1 MSDNSLP
8 LFTSAIE
15 PEPQKSQTSFEFSKE
30 CLIESK
36 ITLKDIVDFARQEKQ
51 ESLNPEDGLKKL
63 NLEDE
68 GVVKATNGIITFE
81 QDGFEGH
88 IKWWAF
94 YPCEGGDKPP
104 IIAMHGGPSFTHKYM
119 LPLKLMAYPEFGGYP
134 VIFYDQ
140 CGCGG
145 STTIVSLK
153 ETSDKGN
160 KDMKASSSVN
170 SEPDETPPHLFTVQ
184 YYVEEFVHLLRTWN
198 TSKDNPISFKNGYY
212 LYGSSWGTILAQE
225 VAVYLRMKMDQNSTL
240 SQSSLNELPMLLGM
254 FLDGALSDAQLY
266 CKSQWKYRISRMP
279 GFTYH
284 LLKKLDGLGSEKE
297 MKDANAKKDTENL
310 PEATDWYQTK
320 TYKAIE
326 QVLASMFTTRLV
338 PLPDFWNECSKG
350 ANFEIYSKMQGCSE
364 FTIGGCLK
372 NWSIADRLPC
382 LSKPTELEDGIV
394 VKAPLPVLAIAGEFD
409 TMTIECHQHVLDSI
423 GGGRRNKLVVIPR
436 AGHCKLVD
444 EPLACCEEVLK
455 FLQ

>member
-1 MSDNSLP
+1 MADENLP
-8 LFTSAIE
+8 LFTSAVE
-15 PEPQKSQTSFEFSKE
+15 PEPQNSNTSFEFSKE
-30 CLIESK
+30 CLTEAK
-36 ITLKDIVDFARQEKQ
+36 ITLKDIVDFARLEKQ
-51 ESLNPEDGLKKL
+51 AKSSPEDHLKRMS
-63 NLEDE
+63 LEDE
-68 GVVKATNGIITFE
+68 GVVKATNGIIPFAK
-81 QDGFEGH
+81 DGYEGQ

-104 IIAMHGGPSFTHKYM
+104 IIAMHGGPSFNHKYM

-140 CGCGG
+140 CGCGE
-145 STTIVSLK
+145 STTIVALND
-153 ETSDKGN
+153 TSN
-160 KDMKASSSVN
+160 KDDTNADASAP
-170 SEPDETPPHLFTVQ
+170 EADKTPAHLFTVQ
-184 YYVEEFVHLLRTWN
+184 YYVEEFVHLLAIWN

-225 VAVYLRMKMDQNSTL
+225 VAVYLRMAMDQSHNS
-240 SQSSLNELPMLLGM
+240 SDNSLMELPILLGM
-254 FLDGALSDAQLY
+254 FLDGALSDAQVY

-284 LLKKLDGLGSEKE
+284 LLKKLDELGSESESTKQNE
-297 MKDANAKKDTENL
+297 NENL
-310 PEATDWYQTK
+310 PSATDWYQTK

-326 QVLASMFTTRLV
+326 KVLASMFTTRLV
-338 PLPDFWNECSKG
+338 PLPDFWNECLKG

-372 NWSIADRLPC
+372 NWSIVDRLPC
-382 LSKPTELEDGIV
+382 LSKPTTLKEGIL

-423 GGGRRNKLVVIPR
+423 AGGSQNKMVVIPR

>member
-1 MSDNSLP
+1 MSDNSHH

-15 PEPQKSQTSFEFSKE
+15 PEPQNSNISFEFSKE
-30 CLIESK
+30 CLTDAK

-51 ESLNPEDGLKKL
+51 AKLNPEDSLKKL

-68 GVVKATNGIITFE
+68 GVVKATNGIIPFE
-81 QDGFEGH
+81 KDGYEGR

-94 YPCEGGDKPP
+94 HPCEGGDKPP
-104 IIAMHGGPSFTHKYM
+104 IIAMHGGPSFNHKYM

-140 CGCGG
+140 CGCGE
-145 STTIVSLK
+145 STTIISSK
-153 ETSDKGN
+153 EDTGSNDDDK
-160 KDMKASSSVN
+160 
-170 SEPDETPPHLFTVQ
+170 TPPHLFTVN
-184 YYVEEFVHLLRTWN
+184 YYVEEFVHLLKSWN
-198 TSKDNPISFKNGYY
+198 SSKDNPISFKNGYY

-225 VAVYLRMKMDQNSTL
+225 VAVYLRTKMDQNRTGVE
-240 SQSSLNELPMLLGM
+240 SLLNGLPILLGM

-284 LLKKLDGLGSEKE
+284 LLKKLDGLGSEN
-297 MKDANAKKDTENL
+297 DANTTKETENL
-310 PEATDWYQTK
+310 PAATDWYQTK
-320 TYKAIE
+320 TYKDIE
-326 QVLASMFTTRLV
+326 KVLASMFTTRLV
-338 PLPDFWNECSKG
+338 PLPDFWNECLKG

-382 LSKPTELEDGIV
+382 LSKVSTLKEGMI

-423 GGGRRNKLVVIPR
+423 GGGSMNKLVVIPR

-444 EPLACCEEVLK
+444 EPLACCEEVLT